1 MAPLLVVENLHVSYG
16 AVEALKGISLYL
28 DEGEIACVLGANGA
42 GKSTLL
48 KAISGL
54 IPITKGKVFFKRD
67 ELNHVPSYEI
77 VEKGISQSP
86 EGRKVFSTLTV
97 EENLNLGGYSR
108 RRYKNEINEAKE
120 RVFVLFPILSKR
132 RRQLA
137 GTLSGGEQQMLAI
150 GRALMSSP
158 QLLLLD
164 EPSLGLAPI
173 LVNQIFDII
182 REINQ
187 QGTTILLVEQNA
199 HKALGIAR
207 NGYVL
212 ENGALSTSGSAEEL
226 TSNQKIQEAYLGGT
240 ALKNYRKP

>member
-1 MAPLLVVENLHVSYG
+1 
-16 AVEALKGISLYL
+16 
-28 DEGEIACVLGANGA
+28 
-42 GKSTLL
+42 
-48 KAISGL
+48 
-54 IPITKGKVFFKRD
+54 
-67 ELNHVPSYEI
+67 
-77 VEKGISQSP
+77 
-86 EGRKVFSTLTV
+86 
-97 EENLNLGGYSR
+97 
-108 RRYKNEINEAKE
+108 
-120 RVFVLFPILSKR
+120 
-132 RRQLA
+132 
-137 GTLSGGEQQMLAI
+137 LSGGEQQMLAI